1 MMKTMLGATVLPL
14 CLLFHTTTTMAQ
26 TTQTGMLNR
35 SVTVAGTK
43 YLYQVYV
50 PVNYDEQQSWPVILS
65 LHGSGERGNDGVKQ
79 TAIGLGHALR
89 MNAARFPAIIVFPQ
103 VPPDSS
109 WTGAP
114 ADAAIAALDVVME
127 TYRTDAK
134 RVYLTGLSMGGH
146 GTWYLAYRHAQRFA
160 AIAPVCGWIETPPH
174 LPLRGHVVPAEDGVP
189 FEALAAK
196 LRTVPTWIFHG
207 ELDTTVPAEQSRRA
221 YAALKAAGADVRYTE
236 YLGTGHNSWDPTYA
250 SVEFV
255 TWLFAQKRP

>member
-1 MMKTMLGATVLPL
+1 MRHATTLL
-14 CLLFHTTTTMAQ
+14 LALLFTQQSTLMSQ
-26 TTQTGMLNR
+26 TTETGFLGR
-35 SVTVAGTK
+35 SVTVAGATYK
-43 YLYQVYV
+43 YLVYV

-65 LHGSGERGNDGVKQ
+65 LHGSGERGTDGIKQ

-89 MNAARFPAIIVFPQ
+89 MNASRFPAIIVFPQ

-114 ADAAIAALDVVME
+114 ADAAMAALDVVMK

-146 GTWYLAYRHAQRFA
+146 GTWYLAYRHAERFA
-160 AIAPVCGWIETPPH
+160 AIAPVCGWVETPPH
-174 LPLRGHVVPAEDGVP
+174 LPLRGRVVPAEDGP
-189 FEALAAK
+189 PMEALAAK
-196 LRTVPTWIFHG
+196 LRAVPTWIFHG

-221 YAALKAAGADVRYTE
+221 YAALQGVGADVRYTE

-250 SVEFV
+250 SVEFT
-255 TWLFAQKRP
+255 TWLFAQRQP